1 MLMIFHFPMIIGK
14 FYFSFLAENS
24 PPIHFYHNKVILFQ
38 EGPMVTQWTRKR
50 AQWLSQRG
58 LSWPWTALTR
68 PRIQIPMFSGTSS
81 ISTKLLNSSWRA
93 GWKTRVQCMK
103 VFRPLLLRV
112 TALSTC
118 RNRQCKHQTQL
129 CTTVLWVTQW
139 ERAVGELSTNPEC
152 RWGSG
157 CGQPWKGLLFLSSV
171 CYARGIV
178 KALPGLLLRA
188 KDLWILGLPCREET
202 GAGQCKK

>member
-1 MLMIFHFPMIIGK
+1 MLMTFHFPMIIGK
-14 FYFSFLAENS
+14 FYFSSLAENS
-24 PPIHFYHNKVILFQ
+24 PPIHFYHKKVILFQ
-38 EGPMVTQWTRKR
+38 EGPMVTQWTRQK

-58 LSWPWTALTR
+58 LSWPWTAHTR
-68 PRIQIPMFSGTSS
+68 QLILIPIFSGISS

-93 GWKTRVQCMK
+93 RCQTRTQRVK

-129 CTTVLWVTQW
+129 CTIVLWVTQW
-139 ERAVGELSTNPEC
+139 ERAVGELNTNPGC

-157 CGQPWKGLLFLSSV
+157 CGQPCRGVAVSV
-171 CYARGIV
+171 
-178 KALPGLLLRA
+178 
-188 KDLWILGLPCREET
+188 LGVLC
-202 GAGQCKK
+202 

>member
-1 MLMIFHFPMIIGK
+1 
-14 FYFSFLAENS
+14 
-24 PPIHFYHNKVILFQ
+24 
-38 EGPMVTQWTRKR
+38 MVTQWTRQR

-93 GWKTRVQCMK
+93 QWQTRGQSMK
-103 VFRPLLLRV
+103 VFRPLLRV
-112 TALSTC
+112 TAPSTC
-118 RNRQCKHQTQL
+118 RNRQCKHQTRL
-129 CTTVLWVTQW
+129 CTTVLCVTQW
-139 ERAVGELSTNPEC
+139 ERAAGELSTNPEC

-157 CGQPWKGLLFLSSV
+157 CGQPCKGLLFLSPV

-188 KDLWILGLPCREET
+188 KDLGYLQLPYRGESE
-202 GAGQCKK
+202 AGQCKKESKCFSPEMPVFSPSTSP